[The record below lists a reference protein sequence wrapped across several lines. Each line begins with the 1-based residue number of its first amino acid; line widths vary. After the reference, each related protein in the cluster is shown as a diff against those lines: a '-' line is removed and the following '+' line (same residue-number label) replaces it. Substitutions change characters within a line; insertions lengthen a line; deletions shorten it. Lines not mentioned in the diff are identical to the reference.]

1 VPRRGRSASRVPRGR
16 AARSARASRPTRAA
30 RPSRGKPA
38 ARPARTL
45 PGPRALAQRHIQ
57 AINKRNLDALVE
69 LFAPDAVVE
78 FTAGPTLE
86 GRGAIRRAYARYFRE
101 WDDTVTLA
109 KVEVDGRLVRATGTA
124 AGQHRVPRL
133 NIPGRIVLPLR
144 AYEHT
149 FTAVWEVARGR
160 IRRHRVDYDVRNLV
174 RQMVGP

>member
-101 WDDTVTLA
+101 WD
-109 KVEVDGRLVRATGTA
+109 